1 MAVAVT
7 PATDGLMVSGSA
19 VRHAGRGCHL
29 PRRATDAG
37 LPTGQ
42 TGVGGVRRNGAARV
56 SSPAAAPHSSR
67 ALRSKKHGPRRLPLR
82 FALRVRLAAFADA
95 SRCPWKAAVA
105 AKSNGRRQTMNI
117 LHTIDTDYELTWD
130 EFLITVEDLHLI
142 ETGADL
148 ADDDYATV
156 LAAFERGLSPNGCVM
171 SIIDARRPLDAR
183 AHWFHAA

>member
-1 MAVAVT
+1 
-7 PATDGLMVSGSA
+7 
-19 VRHAGRGCHL
+19 
-29 PRRATDAG
+29 
-37 LPTGQ
+37 
-42 TGVGGVRRNGAARV
+42 
-56 SSPAAAPHSSR
+56 
-67 ALRSKKHGPRRLPLR
+67 
-82 FALRVRLAAFADA
+82 
-95 SRCPWKAAVA
+95 
-105 AKSNGRRQTMNI
+105 MNI

-183 AHWFHAA
+183 ALVPRRLTNSGPSEPRRGDPAGFSRASPPAVFGRAETALPRLRPPAGAALISAAAWCWWPWAGVVACGEGR